1 MLQPMVVV
9 QRVLARQADLATGE
23 PRYLVLHPSAPSG
36 EWVAQQRVLNPD
48 VLYQFDLQQSARQP
62 GFVSPAAA
70 LPAPY
75 GAAPPNTGDWQSAT
89 AADGRPYWYPCTPA
103 RPPGRRR
110 HPRR

>member
-48 VLYQFDLQQSARQP
+48 VLYQFDLQQSARKAK
-62 GFVSPAAA
+62 G
-70 LPAPY
+70 
-75 GAAPPNTGDWQSAT
+75 GAKSVTDRVKTPPNPGMRRSSRRLVHAN
-89 AADGRPYWYPCTPA
+89 PA
-103 RPPGRRR
+103 N
-110 HPRR
+110 